1 MCIPSVSKRIRVL
14 SVIVPDGYGSVLVSF
29 RLETDKFLC
38 QSGDRKYLENNG
50 SWYGIFSTGILLP
63 CSVYIFGRFR
73 LVPVDE
79 RLKFAGKSID
89 SCSILLDPVAG
100 IIDLV
105 SYFIGQ
111 LSKNSFRSIY
121 SI

>member
-1 MCIPSVSKRIRVL
+1 VI
-14 SVIVPDGYGSVLVSF
+14 SVIVPGGYGSVLVSF

-38 QSGDRKYLENNG
+38 QSDDRKYLENNG
-50 SWYGIFSTGILLP
+50 SWYGIFSTRILLP

-73 LVPVDE
+73 LVPAGE
-79 RLKFAGKSID
+79 RLKFVGKNID
-89 SCSILLDPVAG
+89 SCSILLDPMAR

-111 LSKNSFRSIY
+111 LSENSFSSIY
-121 SI
+121 SIYEWEKNP

>member
-1 MCIPSVSKRIRVL
+1 
-14 SVIVPDGYGSVLVSF
+14 
-29 RLETDKFLC
+29 
-38 QSGDRKYLENNG
+38 
-50 SWYGIFSTGILLP
+50 
-63 CSVYIFGRFR
+63 
-73 LVPVDE
+73 
-79 RLKFAGKSID
+79 
-89 SCSILLDPVAG
+89 VAG